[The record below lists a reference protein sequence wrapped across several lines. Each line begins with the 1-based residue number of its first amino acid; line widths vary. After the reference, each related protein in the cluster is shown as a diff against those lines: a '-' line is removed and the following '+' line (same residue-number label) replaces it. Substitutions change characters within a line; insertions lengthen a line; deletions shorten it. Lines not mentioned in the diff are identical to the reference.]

1 MFQGHT
7 YFEKSDEDGCSDLSC
22 LSPHLH
28 SPVVPGGPPSKT
40 VTFTDTEK
48 SHPCSSLIIPS
59 QVAHI
64 PSDDS
69 SICILTK
76 EFIENDEEADVGRK
90 KKTSKVQ
97 RQKRKK
103 QVGSAKKHGSVYWA
117 VNTPPAPTG
126 GHTSSPGRGRHV
138 GGWSG
143 CSSLCGTF
151 QMTVTMRPWSVF
163 RVFFL

>member
-1 MFQGHT
+1 MILF
-7 YFEKSDEDGCSDLSC
+7 
-22 LSPHLH
+22 
-28 SPVVPGGPPSKT
+28 
-40 VTFTDTEK
+40 
-48 SHPCSSLIIPS
+48 

-76 EFIENDEEADVGRK
+76 EFTENDEDADVGR

-117 VNTPPAPTG
+117 VNTPAVPTAATHPPLGEAGRWVDGPGAAPCVA
-126 GHTSSPGRGRHV
+126 P
-138 GGWSG
+138 
-143 CSSLCGTF
+143 
-151 QMTVTMRPWSVF
+151 F
-163 RVFFL
+163 R

>member
-1 MFQGHT
+1 MI
-7 YFEKSDEDGCSDLSC
+7 L
-22 LSPHLH
+22 
-28 SPVVPGGPPSKT
+28 
-40 VTFTDTEK
+40 
-48 SHPCSSLIIPS
+48 S

-76 EFIENDEEADVGRK
+76 EFIENDEDADMGR

-117 VNTPPAPTG
+117 VNTPAAPTG
-126 GHTSSPGRGRHV
+126 DTHPPLGESGRRVDGPGAAPCV
-138 GGWSG
+138 GPS
-143 CSSLCGTF
+143 
-151 QMTVTMRPWSVF
+151 R
-163 RVFFL
+163 